1 MMYCSECK
9 TSGGPMKVLRVVVL
23 VCNPFD
29 QLFNQSFDRSGPSGF
44 DACSMTYSSSSSPL
58 LMERRP
64 LLAITL
70 PFASVSLML

>member
-1 MMYCSECK
+1 MR
-9 TSGGPMKVLRVVVL
+9 VLRVFIL
-23 VCNPFD
+23 VCNPFN
-29 QLFNQSFDRSGPSGF
+29 QFFNQSFDRSELSGF
-44 DACSMTYSSSSSPL
+44 DASAMTYSSSSPL

>member
-29 QLFNQSFDRSGPSGF
+29 QLFNQSFDRSGSSGV
-44 DACSMTYSSSSSPL
+44 DVCSMTYSSSSPL

-70 PFASVSLML
+70 PFASVSLIL

>member
-1 MMYCSECK
+1 MR
-9 TSGGPMKVLRVVVL
+9 VLRVLIL
-23 VCNPFD
+23 VCNPFN
-29 QLFNQSFDRSGPSGF
+29 QLFNQSFDQSELSGF
-44 DACSMTYSSSSSPL
+44 DASSMTYSSSSSPL